1 MKLRIQPRRK
11 RSSEVVTYYIA
22 QLGDPVWV
30 RIGIGWCAGIIVQA
44 RREYATVKFLTGARE
59 RAEWKSMRF
68 RKGEAQP
75 AA

>member
-1 MKLRIQPRRK
+1 M
-11 RSSEVVTYYIA
+11 VTYYIA

-30 RIGIGWCAGIIVQA
+30 RIGIGWCAGIIVSS

-59 RAEWKSMRF
+59 KTAWPTMRF
-68 RKGEAQP
+68 RKGEQPP